1 MKNEAEK
8 YTAKLLDLSGYTYSG
23 KSAYSDFFRNFHYFT
38 VDDNEVEFD
47 LVRIKNGL
55 WDLKQALASENWSIL
70 RASEAI
76 NSFKRVAQNLSGSK
90 KYSKITTPGAYLEMS
105 YPGLQVASER
115 LLDNLITHSIICD
128 WPFTDYNLNKCEIF
142 IRKLKRKLGFSL
154 KDKVLYSRISKKLL
168 TMKWIQL

>member
-1 MKNEAEK
+1 MKNETEK

-23 KSAYSDFFRNFHYFT
+23 KSAYSDFFRTFHYFT
-38 VDDNEVEFD
+38 VEDNEVEFD

-55 WDLKQALASENWSIL
+55 WDLKQALAPENWSIL

-105 YPGLQVASER
+105 YLV
-115 LLDNLITHSIICD
+115 C
-128 WPFTDYNLNKCEIF
+128 K
-142 IRKLKRKLGFSL
+142 
-154 KDKVLYSRISKKLL
+154 
-168 TMKWIQL
+168 